1 VTLGGAASDTVSAL
15 KSSPALLVIVVL
27 NVLLVGGV
35 GYAMLNAM
43 ANNKHLIELLIAK
56 CMTDGNA
63 QP

>member
-1 VTLGGAASDTVSAL
+1 VTLGGAASDTVNAL

-43 ANNKHLIELLIAK
+43 ASNRHLMELLITK
-56 CMTDGNA
+56 CADGNV